1 MRLGG
6 RLFQQY
12 VVDAFSCIENARLHW
27 IEKNQIKLRNDV
39 YNNLVDLL
47 SKGDVPDVSNI
58 GKGSILPASFVG
70 SARYMQQNFL
80 DSLAVCRN
88 IGYPTLF
95 LTMTCNPTCDEI
107 RQMMRFTPL
116 SNPEDCPDII
126 ARVFKLK
133 LDQLYDLIKKNSYF
147 GECISGYMS

>member
-1 MRLGG
+1 M
-6 RLFQQY
+6 FQQY
-12 VVDAFSCIENARLHW
+12 VVDAFSCIENARLYW
-27 IEKNQIKLRNDV
+27 IQNNQVKIRTEV

-47 SKGDVPDVSNI
+47 SSGDVVDVSNA

-80 DSLAVCRN
+80 DSLTVCRN
-88 IGYPTLF
+88 IGYPTVF
-95 LTMTCNPTCDEI
+95 LTMTCNPNCDEI
-107 RQMMRFTPL
+107 KRMMKYTPL

-133 LDQLYDLIKKNSYF
+133 LDQIYDEVKIKSFF
-147 GECISGYMS
+147 GQCISG

>member
-12 VVDAFSCIENARLHW
+12 IVDAYASIENCRLHW
-27 IEKNQIKLRNDV
+27 IKKNQNKLRTEV

-47 SKGDVPDVSNI
+47 SKGDVDTANV
-58 GKGSILPASFVG
+58 GQGFILPSSFVG

-88 IGYPTLF
+88 IGYPTIF
-95 LTMTCNPTCDEI
+95 LTMTCNPNWPEI
-107 RQMMRFTPL
+107 RQAMEHLPL
-116 SNPEDCPDII
+116 CNPEDCPDII

-133 LDQLYDLIKKNSYF
+133 LDQLYDDVKNKSFF
-147 GECISGYMS
+147 GHCISG